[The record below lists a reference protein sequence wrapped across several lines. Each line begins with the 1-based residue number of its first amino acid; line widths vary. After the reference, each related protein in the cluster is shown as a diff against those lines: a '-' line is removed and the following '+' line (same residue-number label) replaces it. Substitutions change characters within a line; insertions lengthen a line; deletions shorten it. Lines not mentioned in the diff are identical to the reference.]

1 MIRALWTSATGM
13 MAQQV
18 SLDVV
23 ANNMANVNTTGF
35 KRDRADFQDLMY
47 QALRLQGV
55 STEGGSQIPTGI
67 NIGHGTALA
76 AVQKLFTQ
84 GNYQQTENQ
93 LDLAIEGNGFLQVT
107 LPSGD
112 TAYTRAGTLK
122 SDSQGRVVTSDG
134 YLITPNLT
142 IPQNTTNISIET
154 DGTVSVTVQGQST
167 PQQIGTIELATFSNP
182 AGLKAMGKN
191 LFVETDASGTPI
203 TGRPG
208 QNGLGTVL
216 QGYLESSNV
225 SVVQEMVNMIV
236 GQRAYE
242 ANTKSIQAADEMLR
256 QANSLKS

>member
-13 MAQQV
+13 MAQQT

-23 ANNMANVNTTGF
+23 SNNIANVNTTGF

-47 QALRLQGV
+47 QSLRLQGV
-55 STEGGSQIPTGI
+55 TTEGGNQIPTGI

-76 AVQKLFTQ
+76 AVQKLFAQ
-84 GNYQQTENQ
+84 GNYEQTENQ
-93 LDLAIEGNGFLQVT
+93 LDVAIEGNGFLQVT

-182 AGLKAMGKN
+182 AGLRAMGKN
-191 LFVETDASGTPI
+191 LFLETDASGTPV
-203 TGRPG
+203 TGKPG
-208 QNGLGTVL
+208 ENGLGTVL

-242 ANTKSIQAADEMLR
+242 ANSKSIQAADEMLR
-256 QANSLKS
+256 QANNLRS

>member
-1 MIRALWTSATGM
+1 M

-18 SLDVV
+18 NLDVV

-55 STEGGSQIPTGI
+55 TTEDGSQIPTGI
-67 NIGHGTALA
+67 NIGHGTVLA

-84 GNYQQTENQ
+84 GNYEQTENQ

-154 DGTVSVTVQGQST
+154 DGTVSATVQGQSG
-167 PQQIGTIELATFSNP
+167 PQQLGTIELATFSNP
-182 AGLKAMGKN
+182 AGLRAMGKN
-191 LFVETDASGTPI
+191 LFLETDASGTPV
-203 TGRPG
+203 TGKPG
-208 QNGLGTVL
+208 ENGLGTVL

-242 ANTKSIQAADEMLR
+242 ANSKSIQAADEMLR
-256 QANSLKS
+256 QANNLRA

>member
-18 SLDVV
+18 NLDVV
-23 ANNMANVNTTGF
+23 ANNMANVNTAGF

-55 STEGGSQIPTGI
+55 TTEDGSQIPTGI
-67 NIGHGTALA
+67 NIGHGTVLA

-84 GNYQQTENQ
+84 GNYEQTENQ

-134 YLITPNLT
+134 YPITPNIT
-142 IPQNTTNISIET
+142 IPQSTTNISIET
-154 DGTVSVTVQGQST
+154 DGTVSATVQGQST
-167 PQQIGTIELATFSNP
+167 PQQLGTIELATFSNP
-182 AGLKAMGKN
+182 AGLRAMGKN
-191 LFVETDASGTPI
+191 LFLETDASGTPI
-203 TGRPG
+203 TGKPG
-208 QNGLGTVL
+208 DNGLGTVL

-242 ANTKSIQAADEMLR
+242 ANSKSIQAADEMLR
-256 QANSLKS
+256 QANNLRA

>member
-1 MIRALWTSATGM
+1 MMRALWTSATGM

-18 SLDVV
+18 NLDVV

-55 STEGGSQIPTGI
+55 TTEDGSQIPTGI
-67 NIGHGTALA
+67 NIGHGTVLA

-84 GNYQQTENQ
+84 GNYEQTENQ

-154 DGTVSVTVQGQST
+154 DGTVSATVQGQSG
-167 PQQIGTIELATFSNP
+167 PQQLGTIELATFSNP
-182 AGLKAMGKN
+182 AGLRAMGKN
-191 LFVETDASGTPI
+191 LFLETDASGTPV
-203 TGRPG
+203 TGKPG
-208 QNGLGTVL
+208 ENGLGTVL

-242 ANTKSIQAADEMLR
+242 ANSKSIQAADEMLR
-256 QANSLKS
+256 QANNLRA

>member
-1 MIRALWTSATGM
+1 MRALWTSATGM

-18 SLDVV
+18 NLDVV

-55 STEGGSQIPTGI
+55 TTEDGSQIPTGI
-67 NIGHGTALA
+67 NIGHGTVLA

-84 GNYQQTENQ
+84 GNYEQTENQ

-154 DGTVSVTVQGQST
+154 DGTVSATVQGQSG
-167 PQQIGTIELATFSNP
+167 PQQLGTIELATFSNP
-182 AGLKAMGKN
+182 AGLRAMGKN
-191 LFVETDASGTPI
+191 LFLETDASGTPV
-203 TGRPG
+203 TGKPG
-208 QNGLGTVL
+208 ENGLGTVL

-242 ANTKSIQAADEMLR
+242 ANSKSIQAADEMLR
-256 QANSLKS
+256 QANNLRA

>member
-13 MAQQV
+13 MAQQT

-23 ANNMANVNTTGF
+23 SNNLANVNTTGF

-47 QALRLQGV
+47 QSLRLQGV
-55 STEGGSQIPTGI
+55 TTEGGNQIPTGI

-84 GNYQQTENQ
+84 GNYEQTENQ
-93 LDLAIEGNGFLQVT
+93 LDVAIEGNGFLQVT

-112 TAYTRAGTLK
+112 TGYTRAGTLK

-154 DGTVSVTVQGQST
+154 DGTVSATVQGQST

-182 AGLKAMGKN
+182 AGLRAMGKN
-191 LFVETDASGTPI
+191 LFLETDASGTPI
-203 TGRPG
+203 TGKPG
-208 QNGLGTVL
+208 ENGLGTVL

-242 ANTKSIQAADEMLR
+242 ANSKSIQAADEMLR
-256 QANSLKS
+256 QANNLRS

>member
-1 MIRALWTSATGM
+1 M

-18 SLDVV
+18 NLDVV

-55 STEGGSQIPTGI
+55 TTEDGSQIPTGI
-67 NIGHGTALA
+67 NIGHGTVLA

-84 GNYQQTENQ
+84 GNYEQTENQ

-134 YLITPNLT
+134 YLITPNIT

-154 DGTVSVTVQGQST
+154 DGTVSATVQGQSG
-167 PQQIGTIELATFSNP
+167 PQQLGTIELATFTNP
-182 AGLKAMGKN
+182 AGLRAMGKN
-191 LFVETDASGTPI
+191 LFLETDASGTPI
-203 TGRPG
+203 TGKPG
-208 QNGLGTVL
+208 ENGLGTVL
-216 QGYLESSNV
+216 QGYLEGSNV

-242 ANTKSIQAADEMLR
+242 ANSKSIQAADEMLR
-256 QANSLKS
+256 QANNLRA